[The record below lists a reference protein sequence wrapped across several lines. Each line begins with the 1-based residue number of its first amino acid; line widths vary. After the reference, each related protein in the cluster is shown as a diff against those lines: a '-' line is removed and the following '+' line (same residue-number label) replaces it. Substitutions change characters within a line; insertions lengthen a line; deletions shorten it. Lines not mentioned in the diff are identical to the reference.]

1 LDGDK
6 GQQEHGQFLS
16 MWEYIEH
23 SVAAEHDNFLLQ
35 AQRELKGLRAQHER
49 LSEALSARN
58 EELSSLRARLDAAAP
73 SRRQGEDEDEAWL
86 VQGTAWDR

>member
-1 LDGDK
+1 
-6 GQQEHGQFLS
+6 

-23 SVAAEHDNFLLQ
+23 SVAAEQFSGLQ

-73 SRRQGEDEDEAWL
+73 SRRQGEAEDDAWL
-86 VQGTAWDR
+86 GQGTARDR